1 MQPSRVRV
9 PLAIAGLALTFALDF
24 GTHPAAAAQAPPS
37 SKGPTVLYQSS
48 RSFRVP
54 FQIDPAE
61 RARRREL
68 QLWSSDDQG
77 RHWKQQGVTTPDR
90 PAFNFNVAQDGEYW
104 LAVRSV
110 DAQGRLFPADDA
122 RIEPSMK
129 IVVDT
134 TPPSIVLEPLVR
146 SVSLASVRWEVRD
159 DHPELH
165 PPVLEYQ
172 VEGQKAWRSVP
183 IESDG
188 TPGVATWD
196 SGFAQPLK
204 IRLTALDLAGNKSEK
219 IITLGSSHPGQ
230 SAVAVSTSA
239 SAPSSKPDSPQ
250 VLVPTAADSTS
261 EGGLAPRQSFAQ
273 AQGERQENPG
283 RTAAPGR
290 VGIQEAQGGLQESG
304 AAIYPSAQDVAHQS
318 SAASHIP
325 DPIPIESHASGASSL
340 IAKVDGVPFATQ
352 IASAPIQL
360 QPAVL
365 PSEVGEGKAR
375 DALSSKLEREPGP
388 GYAVARGE
396 GIEKALSPLQPSRS
410 SLPLDVG
417 ADPGVGMAALTKTA
431 DVIRSSATSASSEIT
446 KIKVPGPRF
455 LLDYAVDRAGPDGRP
470 AVVEVWVTGDGGKT
484 WTRQGKDP
492 DRVSPVLVDLNAEGI
507 FGLSL
512 IARDADGLGDKPP
525 APGDLPKMWIEV
537 EAQSR
542 PQPQP
547 QQTSR
552 PPSLLQRTLRR

>member
-9 PLAIAGLALTFALDF
+9 PLAIAGLVLTFALDF

-37 SKGPTVLYQSS
+37 SKGPTVLYQTS

-77 RHWKQQGVTTPDR
+77 RHWKQQGATTPDR

-129 IVVDT
+129 IIVDT

-146 SVSLASVRWEVRD
+146 SASLASVRWEVRD
-159 DHPELH
+159 DHPDLH

-172 VEGQKAWRSVP
+172 VEGQKAWHSVP
-183 IESDG
+183 SESDG
-188 TPGVATWD
+188 EPGVATWD

-219 IITLGSSHPGQ
+219 IITLGSSQPGQ
-230 SAVAVSTSA
+230 SAVAASTP
-239 SAPSSKPDSPQ
+239 APAPAPKPDSPQ
-250 VLVPTAADSTS
+250 GLVSTVADSTS
-261 EGGLAPRQSFAQ
+261 EGGLPPRQSFAQ
-273 AQGERQENPG
+273 AQVERREDLGRPAVPG
-283 RTAAPGR
+283 GT
-290 VGIQEAQGGLQESG
+290 GIRDGQGGLQETG
-304 AAIYPSAQDVAHQS
+304 AAIYPSAQDVAHQP
-318 SAASHIP
+318 SAISHIP
-325 DPIPIESHASGASSL
+325 DPVPIESHASGASSM

-352 IASAPIQL
+352 IASAPFQF
-360 QPAVL
+360 QPARA
-365 PSEVGEGKAR
+365 PSGDGDGKAH
-375 DALSSKLEREPGP
+375 DALSSKLERDAGP
-388 GYAVARGE
+388 GYEVARGE
-396 GIEKALSPLQPSRS
+396 GSEKALSPLQPSRS
-410 SLPLDVG
+410 PLPS
-417 ADPGVGMAALTKTA
+417 DPGVGMAALTKTA
-431 DVIRSSATSASSEIT
+431 DAIRPTATSASSEIT

-492 DRVSPVLVDLNAEGI
+492 DRVSPVLVDLNAEGT

-542 PQPQP
+542 PQPPPQT

-552 PPSLLQRTLRR
+552 SPSLLQRALRR